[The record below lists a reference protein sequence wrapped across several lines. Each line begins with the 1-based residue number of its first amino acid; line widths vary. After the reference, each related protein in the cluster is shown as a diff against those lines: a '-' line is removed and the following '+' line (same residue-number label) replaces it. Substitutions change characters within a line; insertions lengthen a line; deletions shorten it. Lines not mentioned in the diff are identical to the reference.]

1 MRSNFNISV
10 TSSDWEDRWYWGKKV
25 EYMEEHHL
33 EHSQLLAL
41 SKVPL
46 LIIAGHYDNEGTN
59 AFFDRAALI
68 RGDRENMILDDHKSG
83 HRIPPESMEKAIHF
97 LRKYMNVKER

>member
-1 MRSNFNISV
+1 MGWHQTN
-10 TSSDWEDRWYWGKKV
+10 WEDRWYWGKKV

-46 LIIAGHYDNEGTN
+46 LIIAGHFDNEAVN
-59 AFFDRAALI
+59 AFYDRAALV
-68 RGDRENMILDDHKSG
+68 RNDRENMLLDNHQQG
-83 HRIPPESMEKAIHF
+83 HTIPAESFEKAVLF
-97 LRKYMNVKER
+97 LRKYLNIKEN